1 MRKPLLLGLGLV
13 TIVGSGALAYWRLRP
28 EPEPLAVPV
37 EQKYEDIQRAEYE
50 KWMQDLGYTE

>member
-1 MRKPLLLGLGLV
+1 MRKVLILGGSLVAVLG
-13 TIVGSGALAYWRLRP
+13 TGAVAYWKLRP
-28 EPEPLAVPV
+28 EPPPPAAV